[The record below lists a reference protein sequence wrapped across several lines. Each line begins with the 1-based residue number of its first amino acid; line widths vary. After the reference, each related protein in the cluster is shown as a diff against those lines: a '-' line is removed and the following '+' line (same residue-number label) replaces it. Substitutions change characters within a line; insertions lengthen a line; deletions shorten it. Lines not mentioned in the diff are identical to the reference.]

1 MDKMRLVFEEY
12 LKEKIQIE
20 DSPQKKIYES
30 INYSLLA
37 GGKRI
42 RPIICMK
49 MYERFSGNS
58 GETIIDFASAIE
70 MIHTYSLIHDD
81 LPAMDN
87 DDYRRGKLTNHK
99 VFKEDIA
106 ILAGDGLLNMAY
118 ETMLKNCLEAE
129 ERMKEKFLKASLQIA
144 QASGIKGMIGG
155 QVVDIL
161 SERKDRDRIDM
172 NDKILDYIHINKT
185 SKLIEAS
192 LVSGAILG
200 GANEK
205 EINFVEKFGR
215 AIGLIFQIR
224 DDILDKV
231 GNIEKLGK
239 MTGTDDRNKK
249 LTYVSLY
256 GLEESEKRA
265 KELAAKAK
273 NYLNNIG
280 GDLTFFENI
289 IDYSLKRE
297 S

>member
-172 NDKILDYIHINKT
+172 NDKTLDYIHINKT